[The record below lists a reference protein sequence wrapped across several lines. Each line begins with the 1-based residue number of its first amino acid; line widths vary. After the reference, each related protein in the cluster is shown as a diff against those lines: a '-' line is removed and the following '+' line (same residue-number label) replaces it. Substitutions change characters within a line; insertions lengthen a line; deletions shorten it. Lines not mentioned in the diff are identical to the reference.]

1 MPNIPDEQTYHRNP
15 ARRYDER
22 YDYANPSE
30 DVAFDPEDHHRT
42 YYNEPYQSAP
52 QDIPLLGM
60 PSHNQYQHLHNE
72 NPFDDER
79 RASRVDPFQD
89 PLSHTNT
96 LDHPPLQHRSS
107 YQSMEQP
114 PQLHHQESSYDVRGS
129 SQDAQPP
136 AVDQGGLKRSKT
148 VKPVQLFHGNLVLDC
163 PVPPKILN
171 TIPEKEREYTHMRY
185 TAATCD
191 PADFFEEN
199 FTLRQQLYGK
209 PRKTELF
216 IVVTMYNEDDL
227 LFART
232 MAGVW
237 QNIEFMCRGKKN
249 GGGSW
254 GPDGWKKIV
263 VCVVSDGRAKI
274 NARTKGVLT
283 AMGCYQVW
291 SISSDMKEPILKVHR
306 MELRSRKSTTKMS
319 PLISTRTPVESA
331 LMSRTN

>member
-1 MPNIPDEQTYHRNP
+1 MPDIADHQSYHRDAAP
-15 ARRYDER
+15 RYDER
-22 YDYANPSE
+22 YDYSNPSG
-30 DVAFDPEDHHRT
+30 DVVFDPEEHHRT

-60 PSHNQYQHLHNE
+60 PSHDQHQHLYNE
-72 NPFDDER
+72 NPFDDEQR
-79 RASRVDPFQD
+79 HPRNDPFQD

-96 LDHPPLQHRSS
+96 LSEHPALQHRSS
-107 YQSMEQP
+107 YQSIEQP
-114 PQLHHQESSYDVRGS
+114 PQLYQQESSYDLRGS
-129 SQDAQPP
+129 SHDGPP
-136 AVDQGGLKRSKT
+136 AVGQGGLQRSKT

-163 PVPPKILN
+163 PVPPKILSN
-171 TIPEKEREYTHMRY
+171 LPEQEREYTHMRY

-191 PADFFEEN
+191 PADFFDEK

-237 QNIEFMCRGKKN
+237 QNIEFMCKGKKN

-274 NARTKGVLT
+274 NDRTKGVLT
-283 AMGCYQVW
+283 AMGCYQVRF
-291 SISSDMKEPILKVHR
+291 SSRHY
-306 MELRSRKSTTKMS
+306 
-319 PLISTRTPVESA
+319 LISVDKTVGRYRKAKGQRQGRYSPH
-331 LMSRTN
+331 LRKHLQSRHRCQR

>member
-1 MPNIPDEQTYHRNP
+1 MPDIPEPHAPLHRESYHEPQAYN
-15 ARRYDER
+15 ER
-22 YDYANPSE
+22 YDYANPSG
-30 DVAFDPEDHHRT
+30 DIAFDPEDHHRT

-60 PSHNQYQHLHNE
+60 PSHAQHEHLYDPD
-72 NPFDDER
+72 PFRDGR
-79 RASRVDPFQD
+79 RESRTDPFQD
-89 PLSHTNT
+89 PLHQQHSNT
-96 LDHPPLQHRSS
+96 QYSPQHDRRAS
-107 YQSMEQP
+107 YQSVEQP
-114 PQLHHQESSYDVRGS
+114 PRLHHQESSYTVGGTP
-129 SQDAQPP
+129 QGENPPKAEQP
-136 AVDQGGLKRSKT
+136 DGLKRSKT

-171 TIPEKEREYTHMRY
+171 TITEHEREYTHMRY

-191 PADFFEEN
+191 PADFFEEQ

-209 PRKTELF
+209 PRRTELF

-237 QNIEFMCRGKKN
+237 QNIQFMCKGTKN

-254 GPDGWKKIV
+254 GPDGWKKVV

-274 NARTKGVLT
+274 NDRTKGVLT
-283 AMGCYQVW
+283 AMGCYQVGQF
-291 SISSDMKEPILKVHR
+291 
-306 MELRSRKSTTKMS
+306 
-319 PLISTRTPVESA
+319 
-331 LMSRTN
+331 